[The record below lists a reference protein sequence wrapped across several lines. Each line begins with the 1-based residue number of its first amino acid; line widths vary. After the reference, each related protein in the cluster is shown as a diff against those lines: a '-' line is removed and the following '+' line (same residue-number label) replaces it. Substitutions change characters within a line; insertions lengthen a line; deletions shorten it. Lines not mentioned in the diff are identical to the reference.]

1 MTFKIGGLYE
11 YDRSDRESGKYGIYP
26 NRTLSAS
33 AAGWL
38 RLGDKFVV
46 LDFEETTS
54 TRVLKVLVAGSDE
67 RGFVYQRKSMDW
79 HFQEVLTVEDKPDGN
94 SV

>member
-46 LDFEETTS
+46 VDFEETTS
-54 TRVLKVLVAGSDE
+54 TRVLKVLVAGSGE
-67 RGFVYQRKSMDW
+67 RGFIYQSKSRDW